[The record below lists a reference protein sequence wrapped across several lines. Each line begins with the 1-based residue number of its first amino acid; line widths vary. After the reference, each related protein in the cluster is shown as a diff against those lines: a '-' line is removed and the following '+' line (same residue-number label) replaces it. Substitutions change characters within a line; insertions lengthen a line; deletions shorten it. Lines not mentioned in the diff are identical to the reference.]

1 PIGMNNVGLIV
12 TAPLGASNGGCA
24 VVTVLD
30 RTPPTIICPSNIV
43 VNNSTGQCSAVVG
56 FVVSAFD
63 CAIADL
69 FCDNPSGSSFPA
81 GITTLTCTAVDIAG
95 NTNTC
100 YFTVTVADNE

>member
-1 PIGMNNVGLIV
+1 
-12 TAPLGASNGGCA
+12 
-24 VVTVLD
+24 

-81 GITTLTCTAVDIAG
+81 GITTVTCTAVDVAG

-100 YFTVTVADNE
+100 SFTVTVADNEPPVAAVRAAPNPSDKKIPVSGKNPSSG